1 MIGFRGYYVKFSFYL
16 IMFSFKRVLTV
27 KENEVVFGKYILK

>member
-16 IMFSFKRVLTV
+16 IMFSFKSVLTV
-27 KENEVVFGKYILK
+27 KQDEVVFGKYILK